1 MLSTKTIKRKIK
13 SAKNIAK
20 VTQAMEMVAAS
31 KMTKAQAS
39 ALSGRPYAQSLLAVT
54 QHLTGSDRDA
64 SASLLS
70 NSKGTGEELTII
82 VAPEKG
88 LCGGLITSLERLVG
102 NRNGLFISVGTK
114 ARQIVLRAQRK
125 LYADFTLGLN
135 QPIYLTAL
143 PIVQLVS
150 DGFRQGKI
158 SKVTVI
164 YTHFINTLK
173 QTALEKVIIPVET
186 PAESK
191 AGKEAFAQYIF
202 EPSVEE
208 LLEDVLKHYLEVQ
221 FYQIL
226 LEAYASEQS
235 ARMVSMKNAT
245 DNADG
250 IIDELTLFYN
260 KARQQEIT
268 SEIADLVKIES
279 R

>member
-31 KMTKAQAS
+31 KMTKAQSS

-54 QHLTGSDRDA
+54 KHLTGSDRDA

-70 NSKGTGEELTII
+70 KTKSAGEELTII

-88 LCGGLITSLERLVG
+88 LCGGLITNLERLI
-102 NRNGLFISVGTK
+102 NRREGLFISVGTK
-114 ARQIVLRAQRK
+114 ARQIIIRTGHK

-135 QPIYLTAL
+135 QPTYLTAL
-143 PIVQLVS
+143 PIVQLIS
-150 DGFRQGKI
+150 DNFRLGKI
-158 SKVTVI
+158 SRVAVV

-173 QTALEKVIIPVET
+173 QSAVEKVIIPIETPVET
-186 PAESK
+186 K
-191 AGKEAFAQYIF
+191 AGKGAFAQYIF
-202 EPSVEE
+202 EPSIEE
-208 LLEDVLKHYLEVQ
+208 LLDDVLQHYLEVQ

-268 SEIADLVKIES
+268 SEIADLVKAQ
-279 R
+279 

>member
-31 KMTKAQAS
+31 KMTKAQSS
-39 ALSGRPYAQSLLAVT
+39 ALNGRPYAQSLLAVT
-54 QHLTGSDRDA
+54 QHLIHSDRDV
-64 SASLLS
+64 STFLI
-70 NSKGTGEELTII
+70 NKTKSKGEELTII

-88 LCGGLITSLERLVG
+88 LCGGLITNLERLVG
-102 NRNGLFISVGTK
+102 KRNGLFISVGTK
-114 ARQIVLRAQRK
+114 ARQIILRGHRQ
-125 LYADFTLGLN
+125 LLADFTLGLN
-135 QPIYLTAL
+135 QPTYSTAL
-143 PIVQLVS
+143 PIVQLIS
-150 DGFRQGKI
+150 DKFRLGTI
-158 SKVTVI
+158 SRVTII

-173 QTALEKVIIPVET
+173 QTAVEKVIIPVET
-186 PAESK
+186 PLETK
-191 AGKEAFAQYIF
+191 DVKEAFAKYIF
-202 EPSVEE
+202 EPSIEA

-268 SEIADLVKIES
+268 SEIADLVKIEAH
-279 R
+279 